1 MKKYFCHADLSD
13 DVSEL
18 LQETHV
24 FLFFFLF
31 FFLEY
36 FWVPYNKR
44 NKIKANKSL

>member
-18 LQETHV
+18 LQETR
-24 FLFFFLF
+24 FFYFF

-36 FWVPYNKR
+36 YCIPYNKR
-44 NKIKANKSL
+44 NKIKANKLL